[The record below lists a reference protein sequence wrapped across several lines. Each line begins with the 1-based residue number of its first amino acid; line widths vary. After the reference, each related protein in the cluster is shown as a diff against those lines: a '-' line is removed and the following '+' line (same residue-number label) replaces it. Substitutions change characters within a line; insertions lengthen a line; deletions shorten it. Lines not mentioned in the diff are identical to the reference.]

1 MPPVRIETVTADS
14 RTQDPIPGLQ
24 LAPRTS
30 HVQIAFSVLTLTD
43 PARVRF
49 RYRLDDYDRDWVD
62 APATRLASYTN
73 LPPGH
78 YRFRVLANGGDGVW
92 RDPGAIWDF
101 GVEPVFYQTRWFQAL
116 CVFAISLLVYASW
129 RVHVRQVRRQFAL
142 VLAER
147 IRMSRAIHDTLLQG
161 LAGLALQV
169 DDLSHTM
176 ETSPRAA
183 RERTVRIRR
192 QVEDSIREA
201 RQSIWDLRSPR
212 LASRD
217 LPRALREAGES
228 VIAGRPVKLDV
239 KVSGAARTSAPFVDE
254 QLLLIGQEALS
265 NAVRHGR
272 ATEVSVQLD
281 YNGDETRLRVRDDG
295 CGFDPDE
302 ALRLNGHYG
311 LVSMRERAEQVR
323 GHIVISSKPGKGTD
337 VQAIVPA

>member
-14 RTQDPIPGLQ
+14 QTLDPTPDLRLG
-24 LAPRTS
+24 PRTS

-43 PARVRF
+43 PARVHF
-49 RYRLDDYDRDWVD
+49 RYRLDDYDRDWLD
-62 APATRLASYTN
+62 AGAARQASYTN

-78 YRFRVLANGGDGVW
+78 YRFRVLANGGDGIW

-101 GVEPVFYQTRWFQAL
+101 HVEPFFYQTRWFQAL
-116 CVFAISLLVYASW
+116 CILAISLLVYASW

-169 DDLSHTM
+169 DDLSHLM
-176 ETSPRAA
+176 ETSPHAA
-183 RERTVRIRR
+183 RERTLRIRR

-201 RQSIWDLRSPR
+201 RQSIWDLRTPK

-217 LPRALREAGES
+217 LPRALQEAGER
-228 VIAGRPVKLDV
+228 VIAGRSVKLDV
-239 KVSGAARTSAPFVDE
+239 RVSGAARTAASRADE

-265 NAVRHGR
+265 NAIRHGH
-272 ATEVSVQLD
+272 ATAVTVELD
-281 YNGDETRLRVRDDG
+281 YGDDQTLLRVRDDG

-302 ALRLNGHYG
+302 ACRLQGHYG

-323 GHIVISSKPGKGTD
+323 GHIVISSAPGKGTA
-337 VQAIVPA
+337 VEAVVPA

>member
-1 MPPVRIETVTADS
+1 
-14 RTQDPIPGLQ
+14 
-24 LAPRTS
+24 
-30 HVQIAFSVLTLTD
+30 
-43 PARVRF
+43 
-49 RYRLDDYDRDWVD
+49 
-62 APATRLASYTN
+62 
-73 LPPGH
+73 
-78 YRFRVLANGGDGVW
+78 
-92 RDPGAIWDF
+92 
-101 GVEPVFYQTRWFQAL
+101 
-116 CVFAISLLVYASW
+116 
-129 RVHVRQVRRQFAL
+129 
-142 VLAER
+142 
-147 IRMSRAIHDTLLQG
+147 
-161 LAGLALQV
+161 
-169 DDLSHTM
+169 
-176 ETSPRAA
+176 
-183 RERTVRIRR
+183 VRIRR

>member
-1 MPPVRIETVTADS
+1 
-14 RTQDPIPGLQ
+14 
-24 LAPRTS
+24 
-30 HVQIAFSVLTLTD
+30 VQIAFSVLTLTD

-62 APATRLASYTN
+62 AGVARQASYTN

-92 RDPGAIWDF
+92 RDASAGWNF
-101 GVEPVFYQTRWFQAL
+101 SVEPIFYQTQWFQAL
-116 CVFAISLLVYASW
+116 CIFAISLLVYASW

-161 LAGLALQV
+161 LAALALQV
-169 DDLSHTM
+169 DDLTHTV
-176 ETSPRAA
+176 ETSPQAA
-183 RERTVRIRR
+183 RERTLHIRR

-201 RQSIWDLRSPR
+201 RQSIWNLRSR
-212 LASRD
+212 NLATRD
-217 LPRALREAGES
+217 LPRALREAGER

-239 KVSGAARTSAPFVDE
+239 KVSGAARASASPMDE
-254 QLLLIGQEALS
+254 QLLLIGQEAVS

-272 ATEVSVQLD
+272 ATAVTVELD
-281 YNGDETRLRVRDDG
+281 YDGEETRLRVRDDG

-302 ALRLNGHYG
+302 ACQRQGHYG
-311 LVSMRERAEQVR
+311 LVSMRERAAQVR
-323 GHIVISSKPGKGTD
+323 GRLVISSVPGKGTA
-337 VQAIVPA
+337 VEAIVPA